1 MRKLLVSSIMAALAP
16 WATAQDAQRVTEIL
30 VIGVQDTHTVV
41 TDDTL
46 VAPADTAQMLRK
58 MPGANINKNGELTG
72 IAQYRGMFGDRISV
86 AVDGAQISGAGPNA
100 MDAPLSYAPVA
111 LLESLTINRGI
122 APVSSAQESIGG
134 YIQANTYSGEFGNRN
149 DFEFAGRTYF
159 GTQTINEGVVASGF
173 FSLANRNHL
182 FRGFVMNESA
192 DDLEFPGGT
201 ITPTEYER
209 ERFDLGYS
217 YRSGDH
223 EVSFDVARNNTGDA
237 GTPALPMDILS
248 IDSDL
253 FRSRYKYDGADFN
266 VTAEFF
272 GSDNAHWMTNF
283 HLRRPPQDNMM
294 TAGVMRYRQTYA
306 TSDNLGFAIKLEQYA
321 DNGSW
326 LYGVDG
332 HFTDHDATVTNPNAA
347 PFYLT
352 NFNGA
357 NRDVLGVFV
366 ERSLSISDSLGLD
379 IGARYNQVSMN
390 TGIVGANMN
399 PMNMPAGMPFMMN
412 NMAAGLANA
421 FNSSDR
427 DKTDN
432 NVDWFARLSLE
443 SSNDITWY
451 IGAARKT
458 RSASYQE
465 RYLWTPLESTG
476 GMADGKTYVGNV
488 DLDPEVAHEIE
499 VGFDWDGDGFAFYP
513 RVFYKDVSDFIQ
525 GTPSTNMMV
534 NQFALMMSNMGM
546 GAPDPLQFNNTEA
559 TFYGF
564 DAEARFDL
572 SDRFTLR
579 AIANVVRGERDD
591 INDNL
596 YRVSP
601 DNILLALD
609 YRGNNW
615 LVSLES
621 ISYADQDRISV
632 TNLEQ
637 TTDGYSL
644 VNLSGLIDFGMGA
657 ELRVGVENL
666 LDEDYFDHL
675 AAYNRAFNPDIATRA
690 RMPGL
695 GRNVYGRLM
704 WYF

>member
-1 MRKLLVSSIMAALAP
+1 MRKNLISFSLLLLSPWVLAQEAP
-16 WATAQDAQRVTEIL
+16 RVTEI
-30 VIGVQDTHTVV
+30 VVVGVRDTHTVI

-46 VAPADTAQMLRK
+46 VAPADTAQLLRK

-134 YIQANTYSGEFGNRN
+134 YIQAKTYAGEFGSSN

-159 GTQTINEGVVASGF
+159 GTQTVNDGFVASGF
-173 FSLANRNHL
+173 FSMANRNHI

-201 ITPTEYER
+201 IVPTQYER
-209 ERFDLGYS
+209 ERLDLGYG

-223 EVSFDVARNNTGDA
+223 EISFDVARNNTGDA

-253 FRSRYKYDGADFN
+253 FRSRYTYSGRDFN

-272 GSDNAHWMTNF
+272 GSDNEHWMTNF

-294 TAGVMRYRQTYA
+294 SAGTMRYRQTYA
-306 TSDNLGFAIKLEQYA
+306 TSDNLGFSVKLEQDV
-321 DNGSW
+321 DNGTW
-326 LYGVDG
+326 LYGIDG
-332 HFTDHDATVTNPNAA
+332 HFTNHDAVVTNPNAA
-347 PFYLT
+347 AFYLD

-357 NRDVLGVFV
+357 TRDVLGAFI
-366 ERSLSISDSLGLD
+366 ERNLIIGDSVGLD
-379 IGARYNQVSMN
+379 AGVRYNQVSMN
-390 TGIVGANMN
+390 AGEVGSNLN
-399 PMNMPAGMPFMMN
+399 PMNMPMGMPVMMN
-412 NMAAGLANA
+412 NISSSLATA
-421 FNSSDR
+421 FNNSER
-427 DKTDN
+427 DQTDN
-432 NVDWFARLSLE
+432 NIDWFARFSVE
-443 SSNDITWY
+443 SGLDMTWY

-458 RSASYQE
+458 RSAAYQE
-465 RYLWTPLESTG
+465 RYLWTPMESTG
-476 GMADGKTYVGNV
+476 GMADGKTYVGKI
-488 DLDPEVAHEIE
+488 DLDPEVAHELE
-499 VGFDWDGDGFAFYP
+499 LGFDLERPGYSLYP
-513 RVFYKDVSDFIQ
+513 RLFYKDVSDFIQ
-525 GTPSTNMMV
+525 GTPSTDLAV
-534 NQFALMMSNMGM
+534 NQLAMMMSNMGM
-546 GAPDPLQFNNTEA
+546 GAPNPLQFQNTDA

-564 DAEARFDL
+564 DIEADVEL

-579 AIANVVRGERDD
+579 AIASVVRGERDD
-591 INDNL
+591 IDDNL
-596 YRVSP
+596 YRVAP
-601 DNILLALD
+601 DNLLLALD
-609 YRGNNW
+609 YRGDNW
-615 LVSLES
+615 LVSLEG
-621 ISYADQDRISV
+621 ITYADQDRISV

-637 TTDGYSL
+637 STDSYSL
-644 VNLSGLIDFGMGA
+644 LNLSGLINFGMGA
-657 ELRVGVENL
+657 ELRLGVENL
-666 LDEDYFDHL
+666 LDEQYFDHL
-675 AAYNRAFNPDIATRA
+675 AAYNRAFNPDIAMRS